1 MIAYLNGRLVH
12 KDPTHVLLEVNGI
25 GYEVKISLNTYAA
38 LKDREQC
45 KLLTWLHIKE
55 DAHTLYGFQD
65 GAEKRL
71 FLHLISVSGVGPGTA
86 LMMLSSLK
94 PAEIESAIIH
104 DDARTL
110 SAVKGIGA
118 KTAQRLILELR
129 DKVLK
134 GEVVSPSTASLSP
147 ASHNTTR
154 QEALSALVTLGI
166 NRAAAEKNLD
176 SILKQHGTTLSL
188 EELIKLALKNA

>member
-12 KDPTHVLLEVNGI
+12 KDPTYVLLDVNGV
-25 GYEVKISLNTYAA
+25 GYEAKISLNTFSAI
-38 LKDREQC
+38 KDREQC

-55 DAHTLYGFQD
+55 DAHTLYGFQE
-65 GAEKRL
+65 GSEKRL

-86 LMMLSSLK
+86 LMMLSSLL
-94 PAEIESAIIH
+94 PSEIESAIIH
-104 DDARTL
+104 EDARTL

-134 GEVVSPSTASLSP
+134 GEVVNPASSLTPS
-147 ASHNTTR
+147 SHNTIR
-154 QEALSALVTLGI
+154 QEALQALVTLGI

-176 SILKQHGTTLSL
+176 SILKQQGGTPSL
-188 EELIKLALKNA
+188 EDLIKLALKNA

>member
-12 KDPTHVLLEVNGI
+12 KDPTYVLLDVNGV
-25 GYEVKISLNTYAA
+25 GYEAKISLNTFSAI
-38 LKDREQC
+38 KDREQC

-55 DAHTLYGFQD
+55 DAHTLYGFQE
-65 GAEKRL
+65 GSEKRL

-86 LMMLSSLK
+86 LMMLSSLL
-94 PAEIESAIIH
+94 PSEIESAIIH
-104 DDARTL
+104 EDVRTL

-134 GEVVSPSTASLSP
+134 GEVVNP
-147 ASHNTTR
+147 ASSLTPSAHNTIR
-154 QEALSALVTLGI
+154 QEALQALVTLGI

-176 SILKQHGTTLSL
+176 SILKQHGSTLSL
-188 EELIKLALKNA
+188 EDLIKLALKNA